1 MTSKKVQIPVIEAIA
16 RKYPDRFS
24 KAGVFRVCG
33 LSRQGLA
40 KALRAK
46 TAVTALDLRVAAVV
60 GTARRE
66 APRMGARPM
75 FHTYGVDFVGI
86 NRFEQ
91 TVAKLGLGV
100 VARKKRGV
108 RTTYGIHGPEDT
120 NLINGLELNGPRQVI
135 AGDITYFASKG
146 RLYYI
151 FTLKDA
157 YSGLI
162 LGLTG
167 SDNLRAENA
176 VRALNKALRSGGMAG
191 AIHHSDAGSQYK
203 SNAYKRLLLA
213 NNMAVSIA
221 DNCLENGMAE
231 QFNGL
236 IKNDYLMFRDIDTVR
251 KLNSELK
258 RLQGFLNNKRTVQG
272 LGNLTP
278 AAFEQYTATLPPE
291 QRMEKKLHDF
301 TGSKPKPP

>member
-1 MTSKKVQIPVIEAIA
+1 MTQ
-16 RKYPDRFS
+16 KYPDRFS
-24 KAGVFRVCG
+24 KAAVLRVCG
-33 LSRQGLA
+33 ISRQGLA

-75 FHTYGVDFVGI
+75 FHTYGVGFVGI

-91 TVAKLGLGV
+91 AVARLGLGV
-100 VARKKRGV
+100 AIRKKKRV
-108 RTTYGIHGPEDT
+108 RTTDGIRGPEDL
-120 NLINGLELNGPRQVI
+120 NLIKGLELNGPRQVI

-146 RLYYI
+146 RPYYI

-176 VRALNKALRSGGMAG
+176 VRTLKKALGLGGLAG
-191 AIHHSDAGSQYK
+191 AVHHSDAGSQYK
-203 SNAYKRLLLA
+203 SNAYKKLLLA
-213 NNMAVSIA
+213 NNMAMSIA

-236 IKNDYLMFRDIDTVR
+236 IKNDYLMFRDIGNVR
-251 KLNSELK
+251 QLNRELK
-258 RLQGFLNNKRTVQG
+258 RLQCFLNNKRTVRG
-272 LGNLTP
+272 LGDLAP
-278 AAFEQYTATLPPE
+278 AAFERYWATLPPE
-291 QRMEKKLHDF
+291 RRMKKKQHDF
-301 TGSKPKPP
+301 ASGKPDPP

>member
-1 MTSKKVQIPVIEAIA
+1 MTQ
-16 RKYPDRFS
+16 KYPDRFS
-24 KAGVFRVCG
+24 KAAVLRVCG
-33 LSRQGLA
+33 ISRQGLA

-46 TAVTALDLRVAAVV
+46 TAATALDLRVAAVV

-75 FHTYGVDFVGI
+75 FHTYGVGFVGI

-91 TVAKLGLGV
+91 TVARLGLGV
-100 VARKKRGV
+100 AIRKKKKV
-108 RTTYGIHGPEDT
+108 RTTDGIHGPEDT
-120 NLINGLELNGPRQVI
+120 NLIKGLELSGPRQVI

-176 VRALNKALRSGGMAG
+176 VRALKKALGFGGMAG

-203 SNAYKRLLLA
+203 SNAYKKLLLA
-213 NNMAVSIA
+213 NNMAMSIA

-236 IKNDYLMFRDIDTVR
+236 IKNDYLMFRNIDTVR

-258 RLQGFLNNKRTVQG
+258 RLQDFLNNKRTVQG

-278 AAFEQYTATLPPE
+278 VAFELLTAALPAG
-291 QRMEKKLHDF
+291 RRTVKKLHDF